1 MKNYIFVSRQLVGYS
16 FGDSFPFHKASQF
29 NLAEIGAV
37 STDMPY
43 MVSAIIAIFLI
54 LEFNHLAGTSL
65 SAAHQERQKSQ
76 FQVRL
81 EDGDDNNW
89 R

>member
-1 MKNYIFVSRQLVGYS
+1 MFETLFFYYMRNRYEKLPFVSRQLVGYS

-43 MVSAIIAIFLI
+43 MVSAIIA
-54 LEFNHLAGTSL
+54 S
-65 SAAHQERQKSQ
+65 S
-76 FQVRL
+76 
-81 EDGDDNNW
+81 
-89 R
+89 